1 VTIDKIPMTAAGY
14 AALEAELRDRQQVQR
29 PRIIAAISE
38 ARSHGDLSENAE
50 YHAAKEAQGH
60 NEGRVADL
68 EDMLSRAEVIDV
80 SKLSGDTVKFGARV
94 TLIDE
99 DTEEQKTY
107 QIVGESEA
115 DVRSGKISIG
125 SPLARALVGKK
136 KGVSVE
142 VITPKGPKAYEIT
155 EVAWS

>member
-1 VTIDKIPMTAAGY
+1 MEKVPITGNGFS
-14 AALEAELRDRQQVQR
+14 ALEDELRQRQQVQR
-29 PRIIAAISE
+29 PRIIQAISE

-68 EDMLSRAEVIDV
+68 EDMISRAEVIDV

-107 QIVGESEA
+107 QIVGEAEA

-125 SPLARALVGKK
+125 SPLARAL
-136 KGVSVE
+136 
-142 VITPKGPKAYEIT
+142 
-155 EVAWS
+155 

>member
-1 VTIDKIPMTAAGY
+1 MDKIPMTPAGY
-14 AALEAELRDRQQVQR
+14 AALEAELRERQQIER

-60 NEGRVADL
+60 NEGRVAEL
-68 EDMLSRAEVIDV
+68 EDQLSRAEVIDV
-80 SKLSGDTVKFGARV
+80 TKLSGDTVKFGARV

-99 DTEEQKTY
+99 DTEEKKTY

-136 KGVSVE
+136 MGVSVE
-142 VITPKGPKAYEIT
+142 VNTPKGPKAYEIAN
-155 EVAWS
+155 VAWN